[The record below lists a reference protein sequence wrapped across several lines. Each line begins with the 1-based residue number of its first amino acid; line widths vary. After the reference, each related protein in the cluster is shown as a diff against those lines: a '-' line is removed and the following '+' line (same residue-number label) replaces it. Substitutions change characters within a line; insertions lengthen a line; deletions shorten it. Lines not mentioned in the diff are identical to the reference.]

1 MQPIAWEVRMNGKNY
16 AIKRII
22 LRFAWLALIPLSIL
36 IRWLA
41 GQNPSTVE
49 SLYSQSIYPIVMQP
63 VSNLTGIIPLSFWE
77 LSLIAL
83 VILVPVIL
91 VRTVIRC
98 IKTRSFLPGLRLLAF
113 AAMLF
118 SIWFFLSTVL
128 WNLNYERKP
137 FAELAGLDVRPS
149 SVDELA
155 ELCQWLIE
163 NTNKLREEV
172 EEDEN
177 GIMKL
182 PGGFEWVRTRAQLGY
197 DVAAREYPFLQGK
210 YGKPKRVLFSRVMS
224 HTNIIGLYCVLTGEA
239 NIDTDIPEMEIPSTV
254 MHEMA
259 HQHGFA
265 REDEAN
271 YISWLVCMSHPDPA
285 FRYSGS
291 VLALQYAMNAL
302 YSVDPDKYFELA
314 KTYSTDVYNDFRNQ
328 QTYWKQFQGTAKKI
342 ANQMN
347 DTYLKLNGQTDGVQ
361 SYGRMVDLLLAERR
375 KMLAS
380 KYQY

>member
-1 MQPIAWEVRMNGKNY
+1 MDEQKY
-16 AIKRII
+16 TLKRIL
-22 LRFAWLALIPLSIL
+22 LRFAWLVLIPLSIL
-36 IRWLA
+36 IRRLSS
-41 GQNPSTVE
+41 QSPSTVE
-49 SLYSQSIYPIVMQP
+49 SLYSQGIYPIIMKP
-63 VSNLTGIIPLSFWE
+63 ISNLTGIIPLSLWE

-83 VILVPVIL
+83 IILVPVVII
-91 VRTVIRC
+91 RTVVRS
-98 IKTRSFLPGLRLLAF
+98 IKSRSFLPAARLLATV
-113 AAMLF
+113 AMLV
-118 SIWFFLSTVL
+118 SLWFFLTTAL
-128 WNLNYERKP
+128 WNLNYERKS
-137 FAELAGLDVRPS
+137 FAELAELEVRPS
-149 SVDELA
+149 SVEELY

-163 NTNKLREEV
+163 NTNQLREEV

-182 PGGFEWVRTRAQLGY
+182 PGDFKWVRSRAQLGY
-197 DVAAREYPFLQGK
+197 DIAAREYPFLQGK

-239 NIDTDIPEMEIPSTV
+239 NIDVDIPDMEIPSTV

-259 HQHGFA
+259 HQRGFA

-302 YSVDPDKYFELA
+302 YSANPDMYFELA
-314 KTYSTDVYNDFRNQ
+314 KTYSMDVYNDFQHQ
-328 QTYWKQFQGTAKKI
+328 QAYWKQFQGKVKKL
-342 ANQMN
+342 ASQMN
-347 DTYLKLNGQTDGVQ
+347 DTYLKLNGQADGVR